1 MTDDQRESFQDQM
14 RERMRSLLT
23 ERFQVA
29 IHHETRKE
37 PVYALVVA
45 KGGPK
50 LAEHKDADGKR
61 QGIRSSKRGQFNGT
75 NVPVHF
81 LATLLS
87 NQLGRPV
94 LDQTGLAGKYD
105 FKLEWTPDP
114 LEITVPP
121 GIDPG
126 PPPDLNGPTLFT
138 AVQEQLGLR
147 LESPKGPVIVVD
159 RAEIA
164 SEN

>member
-45 KGGPK
+45 KGGPN
-50 LAEHKDADGKR
+50 LAEHRDADGKR
-61 QGIRSSKRGQFNGT
+61 QR
-75 NVPVHF
+75 
-81 LATLLS
+81 
-87 NQLGRPV
+87 
-94 LDQTGLAGKYD
+94 
-105 FKLEWTPDP
+105 
-114 LEITVPP
+114 
-121 GIDPG
+121 
-126 PPPDLNGPTLFT
+126 
-138 AVQEQLGLR
+138 
-147 LESPKGPVIVVD
+147 IVVD
-159 RAEIA
+159 RAERA